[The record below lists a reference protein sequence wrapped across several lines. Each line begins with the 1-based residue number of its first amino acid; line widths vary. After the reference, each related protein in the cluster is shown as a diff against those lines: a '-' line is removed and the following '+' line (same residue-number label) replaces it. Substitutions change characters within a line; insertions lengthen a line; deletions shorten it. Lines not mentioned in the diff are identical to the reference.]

1 LHHHFV
7 FYLKPNPL
15 LQVLVGVL
23 VGGGGWGGG
32 DAKQPPSDELCSTHF
47 LADGAQPCAEPH
59 GFVAVF
65 DWFDLVF
72 MQK

>member
-1 LHHHFV
+1 
-7 FYLKPNPL
+7 
-15 LQVLVGVL
+15 
-23 VGGGGWGGG
+23 
-32 DAKQPPSDELCSTHF
+32 

-72 MQK
+72 MQKLKNCIAIIQS